1 VNQKR
6 KPMDVKSFKKSIYKE
21 MADVT
26 KALGNP
32 NRLEILDLLAQGSCS
47 VEYIADQTNLS
58 VANASQHLQVL
69 KNAKLVATERKG
81 KYSYYQLANS
91 HVFNTWCSLR
101 RLALSQNAEISHLID
116 DFRRNQKDIQTISS
130 DDLIKK
136 METEDIMIID
146 VRPEEEYK
154 KGHIRN
160 AICFP
165 KDMLDD
171 NMKNLDKSKQIIAYC
186 RGPFCMLA
194 DEAVEMLKQKGYK
207 AARLENGYPDW
218 EARELP
224 VEESAK

>member
-1 VNQKR
+1 MNLT
-6 KPMDVKSFKKSIYKE
+6 SFKKKLYKE
-21 MADVT
+21 MSDVT

-47 VEYIADQTNLS
+47 VDYIAEHTNLS

-81 KYSYYQLANS
+81 KYNYYQLANN
-91 HVFNTWCSLR
+91 HVFQTWCSLR

-116 DFRRNQKDIQTISS
+116 DFRKNQEDVETIST

-136 METEDIMIID
+136 IESEEIIIID

-165 KDMLDD
+165 KDMLNENIKD
-171 NMKNLDKSKQIIAYC
+171 LDKSKQIVAYC

-194 DEAVEMLKQKGYK
+194 DETIEILNQKGFQ

-218 EARELP
+218 AARDLP
-224 VEESAK
+224 VEETAE

>member
-1 VNQKR
+1 MNI
-6 KPMDVKSFKKSIYKE
+6 KSFKKSIYKE

-32 NRLEILDLLAQGSCS
+32 NRLEILDLLAQGSCP
-47 VEYIADQTNLS
+47 VDYIAEHTHLS

-69 KNAKLVATERKG
+69 KNAKLVDTERKG
-81 KYSYYQLANS
+81 KYSYYQLANN

-101 RLALSQNAEISHLID
+101 RLALSQNAEISHLIE
-116 DFRRNQKDIQTISS
+116 DFRRNQEDIQTIST

-136 METEDIMIID
+136 MESEEIMIID
-146 VRPEEEYK
+146 VRPEEEYN

-165 KDMLDD
+165 KDILNE
-171 NMKNLDKSKQIIAYC
+171 NMKNLDKSKQIVAYC

-194 DEAVEMLKQKGYK
+194 DEAVEMLNQKGYQ

-218 EARELP
+218 AARDLP
-224 VEESAK
+224 IEESAE

>member
-1 VNQKR
+1 
-6 KPMDVKSFKKSIYKE
+6 MDIKNFKKSVYKE
-21 MADVT
+21 MAGVT

-47 VEYIADQTNLS
+47 VEYIADQTDLS

-81 KYSYYQLANS
+81 KYSYYQLANN

-101 RLALSQNAEISHLID
+101 RLSISQNAEISHLIN
-116 DFRRNQKDIQTISS
+116 DFRSNREDLQTVST
-130 DDLIKK
+130 DDLLKK
-136 METEDIMIID
+136 MEDEDIMIID

-160 AICFP
+160 AYCFP
-165 KDMLDD
+165 KDLLNENIKDLD
-171 NMKNLDKSKQIIAYC
+171 NSKQIVAYC

-194 DEAVEMLKQKGYK
+194 DEAVEMLNQNGYQ

-218 EARELP
+218 AARDLP
-224 VEESAK
+224 IEETALQ

>member
-1 VNQKR
+1 
-6 KPMDVKSFKKSIYKE
+6 MDIKSFKKSVYKE

-47 VEYIADQTNLS
+47 VDYIAEQTHLS
-58 VANASQHLQVL
+58 VANTSQHLQVL

-81 KYSYYQLANS
+81 KYSYYQLAND

-101 RLALSQNAEISHLID
+101 RLALSQNAEITHLIN
-116 DFRRNQKDIQTISS
+116 DFRSNQEDVQTIST
-130 DDLIKK
+130 DELLKK
-136 METEDIMIID
+136 MESEDIMILD
-146 VRPEEEYK
+146 VRPEKEYQ

-160 AICFP
+160 AYCFP
-165 KDMLDD
+165 KDLLKE
-171 NMKNLDKSKQIIAYC
+171 NMKDLDKSKQIVAYC

-194 DEAVEMLKQKGYK
+194 DEAVEMLLQNGYQ

-218 EARELP
+218 AARDLP
-224 VEESAK
+224 IEEPSSQQ

>member
-1 VNQKR
+1 
-6 KPMDVKSFKKSIYKE
+6 MDIKSFKKSVYAE

-47 VEYIADQTNLS
+47 VEYIADHTNLS

-81 KYSYYQLANS
+81 KYSYYQLANN
-91 HVFNTWCSLR
+91 HVFNTWCALR
-101 RLALSQNAEISHLID
+101 RLAISQNAEIGHLID
-116 DFRRNQKDIQTISS
+116 DFRNNRTEMQTIST
-130 DDLIKK
+130 DDLMKK
-136 METEDIMIID
+136 MENEDVVIID

-154 KGHIRN
+154 RGHIRN

-165 KDMLDD
+165 KDMIDE
-171 NMKNLDKSKQIIAYC
+171 NMKNLGKGRQIVAYC

-194 DEAVEMLKQKGYK
+194 DEAVEKLNQNGYQ
-207 AARLENGYPDW
+207 AVRLENGYPDW
-218 EARELP
+218 AARNLP
-224 VEESAK
+224 IEESTSH